1 MPHSRNTLLTRGDAQ
16 DDGTPDSVERKRDA
30 LAARA
35 LAEEAEA
42 QAAEALAAAAQARA
56 RAARLR
62 ERADGLTTHDAVE
75 ADDVAADEPTV
86 GEADDDADEPA
97 GDEERPEAVVAA
109 RRRFPRTRW
118 GTVVLTL
125 TLLCT
130 AAFSAAGA
138 YVVWQH
144 REAVAHQQQSAE
156 YAAAARQI
164 VFTLMSIDAAK
175 AKDNVAQILDNSTGE
190 FHDEFAG
197 AAEDFVKLAQD
208 GQVVTDVNVKAA
220 AVEKMAG
227 DTAEVL
233 VTATSTVT
241 NAAGADKQPR
251 MWRLSVTVVRDGDRL
266 KMSKMEFV
274 A

>member
-1 MPHSRNTLLTRGDAQ
+1 MPHSSNTVLTR
-16 DDGTPDSVERKRDA
+16 EE
-30 LAARA
+30 LEARA
-35 LAEEAEA
+35 EAEEAEA
-42 QAAEALAAAAQARA
+42 QAADALALAAQARA

-62 ERADGLTTHDAVE
+62 EQAEHA
-75 ADDVAADEPTV
+75 EP
-86 GEADDDADEPA
+86 EHPAPEPEPETEESDTETAEPETGTA
-97 GDEERPEAVVAA
+97 GRRH
-109 RRRFPRTRW
+109 RRRPRW
-118 GTVVLTL
+118 GTVAVALALLGTL
-125 TLLCT
+125 
-130 AAFSAAGA
+130 AFALGGG
-138 YVVWQH
+138 YIVWQH
-144 REAVAHQQQSAE
+144 RDAEQHRHQSAE

-175 AKDNVAQILDNSTGE
+175 AEENVAQILDNSTGQ
-190 FHDEFAG
+190 FHDEFSG
-197 AAEDFVKLAQD
+197 AADDFVKLARD

-220 AVEKMAG
+220 AVESM
-227 DTAEVL
+227 TADSADVL